1 MTELDGGSPTSGLM
15 RAFSVINFIVDRAPD
30 TAGISAIARE
40 VNLPKSVTHRILKE
54 LAAVKFLN
62 FEEDS
67 KQYSLGPTAIAVGL
81 AALRSQDMPR
91 LARPHLE
98 RLARESGETATLSVR
113 QTWMR
118 VYIDQ
123 VLSDHEIRMAI
134 SLGSS
139 HPLHA
144 GASSRA
150 ILAALSDE
158 AVDEYLAH
166 HFLHQVTASTITD
179 PAELRRSLD
188 QVRLV
193 GFAISHGEREP
204 GAGSVAAA
212 IRTADG
218 EVWGCLSLCGP
229 RDRFDADAARAYAPK
244 VVAAAS
250 AISAEVG
257 YDAASTA

>member
-1 MTELDGGSPTSGLM
+1 MTEADGGPPISGLM
-15 RAFSVINFIVDRAPD
+15 RAFSVINFIVDRAPA

-54 LAAVKFLN
+54 LAAVQFLH

-67 KQYSLGPTAIAVGL
+67 KQYRLGPTAIAVGL
-81 AALRSQDMPR
+81 AALRSLDLPR
-91 LARPHLE
+91 MARPHLE

-113 QTWMR
+113 QTWTR

-123 VLSDHEIRMAI
+123 VLSDHEIRMAV

-150 ILAALSDE
+150 ILAALPDA

-166 HFLHQVTASTITD
+166 QLLDRVTASTITD
-179 PAELRRSLD
+179 PAELRRSLEH
-188 QVRLV
+188 VRRD
-193 GFAISHGEREP
+193 GFAISHGERQA

-212 IRTADG
+212 IRTSDG
-218 EVWGCLSLCGP
+218 QVWGCLSVCGP
-229 RDRFDADAARAYAPK
+229 RERFHSDAARAFAPK

-250 AISAEVG
+250 AVSVEAG
-257 YDAASTA
+257 YDAASAA